1 MEGNKSSEEQG
12 GEEERSEGVCGMDVA
27 AHAASGALRIPLLVG
42 LFSPSP
48 STVCLLSGDR
58 LQHWCVY
65 TLFHF
70 CIFQTV
76 SAFCSEEE
84 ATLLK
89 GHNGHNN
96 PALKLCPNVPENA
109 LSGMLSVIVIM
120 HFNV

>member
-1 MEGNKSSEEQG
+1 
-12 GEEERSEGVCGMDVA
+12 MDVA

-48 STVCLLSGDR
+48 STVCLLTGDR
-58 LQHWCVY
+58 LQHRHTGVY

-76 SAFCSEEE
+76 GAFCSIEE

-96 PALKLCPNVPENA
+96 PALKLFPNVPENV
-109 LSGMLSVIVIM
+109 LSGMLNVIVIM
-120 HFNV
+120 HFNI